1 MLTLCVI
8 RLVGAAARKPAEFV
22 TAIRVAEEIAVLAPS
37 IQDRPV
43 LPACYV
49 VLGDPPQKVKDVF
62 RKWRLDRTATQVE
75 PLCVRVD
82 EVLHELGIT
91 M

>member
-1 MLTLCVI
+1 M
-8 RLVGAAARKPAEFV
+8 GASAKKPGEFV
-22 TAIRVAEEIAVLAPS
+22 TAIQVAEEIAVLAPS
-37 IQDRPV
+37 IQDRPL

-49 VLGDPPQKVKDVF
+49 VLGDPPQTVKDVF
-62 RKWRLDRTATQVE
+62 RKWRADRTTN
-75 PLCVRVD
+75 PIDPMCVRVD